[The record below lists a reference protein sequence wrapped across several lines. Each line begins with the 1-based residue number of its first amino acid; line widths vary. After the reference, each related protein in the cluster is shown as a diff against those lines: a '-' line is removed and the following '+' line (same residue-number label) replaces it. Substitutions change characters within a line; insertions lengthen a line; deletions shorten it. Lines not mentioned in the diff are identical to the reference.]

1 MKPEQQRIAIAEA
14 CGYKPGCKCR
24 LKQPR
29 WRTPDDSGCCSIDEL
44 PNYLN
49 DLNAMHEAEA
59 TLVDAALNKNF
70 VDNLIV
76 VILGEN
82 EAQSDG
88 SYYEAWLMLQ
98 ATAAQHAEAFLRT
111 TGKWIED

>member
-29 WRTPDDSGCCSIDEL
+29 WRTPDDSGCCSINEL

-49 DLNAMHEAEA
+49 DLNALHEAEKIL
-59 TLVDAALNKNF
+59 TEEQQTVYYDT
-70 VDNLIV
+70 
-76 VILGEN
+76 VIDTFAKHKGKFN
-82 EAQSDG
+82 DTKCFFIS
-88 SYYEAWLMLQ
+88 
-98 ATAAQHAEAFLRT
+98 ATAVQRAEAFLKAI
-111 TGKWIED
+111 GKWIED

>member
-49 DLNAMHEAEA
+49 DLNAMHEAEKILDQQQVIQYWR
-59 TLVDAALNKNF
+59 TLAYNCDK
-70 VDNLIV
+70 
-76 VILGEN
+76 
-82 EAQSDG
+82 DG
-88 SYYEAWLMLQ
+88 MTDMLFK
-98 ATAAQHAEAFLRT
+98 TAAQRAEAFLKT
-111 TGKWIED
+111 IGKWIED